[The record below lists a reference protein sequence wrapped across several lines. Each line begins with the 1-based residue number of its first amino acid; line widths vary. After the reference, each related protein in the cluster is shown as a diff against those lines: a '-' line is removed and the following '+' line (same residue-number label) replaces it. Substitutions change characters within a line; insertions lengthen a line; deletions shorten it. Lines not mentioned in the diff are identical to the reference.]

1 MKLRILFSA
10 CLFFLFTGAESLSA
24 ARFTEA
30 RVDLWPDYDQPAML
44 VIMEMSMDSAAP
56 VVFVIP
62 ESVKHVRIREG
73 YLDFQKIITVDA
85 MNMIRFTPRGDHF
98 TMTYYDIFPD
108 TSYRSYDYFFY
119 SNLAV
124 DTLFIRIQK
133 PSAARDFDFMD
144 ATAFTREVKDR
155 SGLVYSIT
163 KFAGIR
169 PEEPF
174 MVSLRYTNPSGQLTA
189 PGTME
194 LPEPIRRQLS
204 PAVRRIGIG
213 LFILMLILAL
223 LIRRV
228 VRPVHD
234 DTERESHAMRFC
246 GYCGAPR
253 TTGHLFCP
261 FCGKKY

>member
-1 MKLRILFSA
+1 MKLRILFFA
-10 CLFFLFTGAESLSA
+10 ILFCLWADAGSLSA

-44 VIMEMSMDSAAP
+44 VMMEMTMDSVAP

-73 YLDFQKIITVDA
+73 YLDFQKIITADA
-85 MNMIRFTPRGDHF
+85 TNMIRFTPQGDHF
-98 TMTYYDIFPD
+98 TMTYYDTFPD

-124 DTLFIRIQK
+124 DTLYIRIQK
-133 PSAARDFDFMD
+133 PAAALNFDFMD
-144 ATAFTREVKDR
+144 ATAWTREVKDR
-155 SGLVYSIT
+155 SGLVYSMT

-174 MVSLRYTNPSGQLTA
+174 MVSLRYTNPSRQLTA
-189 PGTME
+189 PGAME
-194 LPEPIRRQLS
+194 PPEPIRRQLS

-213 LFILMLILAL
+213 LLILMLILAL

-234 DTERESHAMRFC
+234 DTKRESHAMRFC

>member
-1 MKLRILFSA
+1 MAS
-10 CLFFLFTGAESLSA
+10 
-24 ARFTEA
+24 RFTEA

-44 VIMEMSMDSAAP
+44 VMMEMTMDSITP
-56 VVFVIP
+56 VTFRIP
-62 ESVKHVRIREG
+62 EMVKYVRIREG
-73 YLDFQKIITVDA
+73 YLNFQKQITADTSNV
-85 MNMIRFTPRGDHF
+85 IHFTPRGEHF
-98 TMTYYDIFPD
+98 TITYYDMFMFSDSSI
-108 TSYRSYDYFFY
+108 RSYDFY
-119 SNLAV
+119 LHTNLAV
-124 DTLFIRIQK
+124 DTLYIRIQK
-133 PSAARDFDFMD
+133 PSAAREFDFLD
-144 ATAFTREVKDR
+144 STALTWEVTDR

-163 KFAGIR
+163 KFAGIP

-194 LPEPIRRQLS
+194 PPEPIRRQIS

-234 DTERESHAMRFC
+234 DTERESHAMRYC